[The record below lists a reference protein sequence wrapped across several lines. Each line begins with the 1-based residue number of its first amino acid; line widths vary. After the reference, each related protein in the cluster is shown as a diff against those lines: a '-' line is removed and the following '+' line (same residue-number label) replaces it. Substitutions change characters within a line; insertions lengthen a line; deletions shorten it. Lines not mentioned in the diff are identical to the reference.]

1 MGEKMIKYF
10 DEAERLG
17 GIQGKVRLAMLSLTP
32 SKQAQILPDT
42 SENLHK
48 LQTAIEQLKTELK
61 AK

>member
-32 SKQAQILPDT
+32 SQQARTQPDT
-42 SENLHK
+42 SENLRK
-48 LQTAIEQLKTELK
+48 LQTAIEKLKTELK